1 MVSKLIGISL
11 LLSCII
17 VSILRGTGYLDGDF
31 IIPLL
36 LLGQLLILGY
46 LVQLT
51 QIIAKDII
59 ARYTRPNNNTNITT
73 LHTWN

>member
-1 MVSKLIGISL
+1 VVSKLIGISL

>member
-1 MVSKLIGISL
+1 MVSKLIGVSL
-11 LLSCII
+11 LLACIV

-59 ARYTRPNNNTNITT
+59 ARYTRPNNNTSITT